1 MNLAT
6 PYLGL
11 QLKNPL
17 VVGASPFCDNLD
29 AAMRLQDAGAAA
41 LVMRSIFEEQ
51 IEHRQSAASYLL
63 EATGESFDGAK
74 ANFPGYSEYQIT
86 PDLYLEQIRALKSTL
101 TIPVIASLN
110 GHRPGEWTDYA
121 KSIAQ
126 AGADAIELNLYR
138 LVTDPH
144 ISATEVEDDMLET
157 VRAVAEGVRIP
168 VAVKLSTFHTAPL
181 QLALALERAG
191 SRGTVVF
198 NRFYQ
203 PDFNIADL
211 EVHPRLQLSDPGELL
226 LRLRWLAALSPHVKG
241 SLGCSGGVHS
251 AEDIVKALLAGAHT
265 VQLVSVLLQEGPRV
279 ISLLLAGLRRWMEEH
294 EYSDLLTLRGALN
307 LKRCPN
313 PEAHERANYIR
324 VIQSWNQ

>member
-29 AAMRLQDAGAAA
+29 AAMRLEDAGAAA
-41 LVMRSIFEEQ
+41 IVMRSIFEEQ
-51 IEHRQSAASYLL
+51 INHRQNAASYML
-63 EATGESFDGAK
+63 ETPGESFAGAK
-74 ANFPGYSEYQIT
+74 ANFPGYSEYQVT
-86 PDLYLEQIRALKSTL
+86 PDHYLEQINDLKGTL
-101 TIPVIASLN
+101 HIPVIASLN
-110 GHRPGEWTDYA
+110 GHKPGEWTDYA
-121 KSIAQ
+121 ARVEQ

-144 ISATEVEDDMLET
+144 VSATEVEDDMVET
-157 VRAVAEGVRIP
+157 VKAIAGSVRIP

-191 SRGTVVF
+191 SKGTVLF

-211 EVHPRLQLSDPGELL
+211 EVYPRLQLSDPGELL

-241 SLGCSGGVHS
+241 SLACSGGVHS
-251 AEDIVKALLAGAHT
+251 AEDIVKSLLAGAHT
-265 VQLVSVLLQEGPRV
+265 VQLVSVLLEEGPRV
-279 ISLLLAGLRRWMEEH
+279 ITLLLAGMRRWMEEH
-294 EYSDLLTLRGALN
+294 EYADLETLRGALN

-324 VIQSWNQ
+324 VIQSWGQ

>member
-11 QLKNPL
+11 TLKNPL

-29 AAMRLQDAGAAA
+29 AAMRLEDAGAAA
-41 LVMRSIFEEQ
+41 LVMRSVFEEQ
-51 IEHRQSAASYLL
+51 INHRQNAAAYLL
-63 EATGESFDGAK
+63 ETPGESFPEAK
-74 ANFPGYSEYQIT
+74 ANFPGYSEYQVT
-86 PDLYLEQIRALKSTL
+86 PDRYLEQIGHLKSTL
-101 TIPVIASLN
+101 HIPVIASLN

-121 KSIAQ
+121 KLLER

-144 ISATEVEDDMLET
+144 TSATEVEDDMVET
-157 VRAVAEGVRIP
+157 VRAVAGGVRIP

-181 QLALALERAG
+181 QLALALEKAG
-191 SRGTVVF
+191 AKGTVLF

-226 LRLRWLAALSPHVKG
+226 LRLRWLAALSPHVRG
-241 SLGCSGGVHS
+241 SLACSGGVHT
-251 AEDIVKALLAGAHT
+251 AEDIVKALLAGAHA

-279 ISLLLAGLRRWMEEH
+279 VTLLLAGLRRWMEEH
-294 EYSDLLTLRGALN
+294 GHSDPGTLRGALN

-324 VIQSWNQ
+324 VIQSWGQ